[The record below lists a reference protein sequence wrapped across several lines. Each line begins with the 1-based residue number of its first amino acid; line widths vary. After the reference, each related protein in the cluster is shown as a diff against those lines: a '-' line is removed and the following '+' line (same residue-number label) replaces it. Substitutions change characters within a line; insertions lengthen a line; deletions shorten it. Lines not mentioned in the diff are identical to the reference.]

1 MQTFHILCEDEAFS
15 LASVTALENA
25 LQGFVETDVTLA
37 IEFLFV
43 DEAEIRRLN
52 REMRDTDRVTDV
64 LSFPTLDNIKGQAL
78 QKARFP
84 FDIDENGVI
93 AVCMNKEE
101 LAKVQLGQEIILKG
115 TRAVRLKDG
124 SGDFGQ
130 ANLDACEI
138 LVNNYGS
145 HDYSTASFIENMTLA
160 DVYGLS
166 AKEDHGTEVY
176 VVTATVKV
184 VDAQYY
190 SNIYL
195 VDGDT
200 ELLLYCS
207 SSTQYSWLK
216 AYAGQ
221 SVTVELAPCNWNSKG
236 SYRGCVLAVRN
247 ADGTKTCNELNFSK

>member
-1 MQTFHILCEDEAFS
+1 MT
-15 LASVTALENA
+15 
-25 LQGFVETDVTLA
+25 
-37 IEFLFV
+37 
-43 DEAEIRRLN
+43 
-52 REMRDTDRVTDV
+52 
-64 LSFPTLDNIKGQAL
+64 
-78 QKARFP
+78 
-84 FDIDENGVI
+84 
-93 AVCMNKEE
+93 KEE
-101 LAKVQLGQEIILKG
+101 LAKVQLGQEVVLKG
-115 TRAVRLKDG
+115 TRAIRLKAG
-124 SGDFGQ
+124 SSDFGQ

-145 HDYSTASFIENMTLA
+145 HDYSTASFITGKTLA
-160 DVYGLS
+160 DVYGLD
-166 AKEDHGTEVY
+166 AKEDHGAEVY

-207 SSTQYSWLK
+207 SASQYSWLK

-221 SVTVELAPCNWNSKG
+221 TVTVELAPCNWNSKG

-247 ADGTKTCNELNFSK
+247 SDGTKVCNEFNFSK